1 MKTTEM
7 KVLRIILIGV
17 LGIIAFILAV
27 GEPSNDESWFIT
39 FFLSKGIAIV
49 IGYIAYKL
57 FVVWE
62 AKGLLP
68 DFKLEEYE

>member
-17 LGIIAFILAV
+17 LGSIAFILAV
-27 GEPSNDESWFIT
+27 GEPSNDESWFFT
-39 FFLSKGIAIV
+39 FFLTKGIAIV